1 MLRVINHQEMQIKTT
16 VGYHLTTVL
25 NGCYQKG
32 HEINVGEDM
41 EKMYPSMLLVGMLT
55 DAATM
60 ENSMEVPPKKNKI
73 ESSHDPIIPLLGIH
87 PKKMKIL
94 KDICTPM
101 FIAVLFTI
109 AKIWK

>member
-1 MLRVINHQEMQIKTT
+1 MQPLWKT
-16 VGYHLTTVL
+16 VWRFL
-25 NGCYQKG
+25 
-32 HEINVGEDM
+32 
-41 EKMYPSMLLVGMLT
+41 
-55 DAATM
+55 
-60 ENSMEVPPKKNKI
+60 KKNKI